1 MQSVLLNYIWI
12 HVTEEKHQLNSQTVP
27 AVCTISTS
35 MAVKLKKVVSN
46 LLSMQGM
53 LTGDQVVTQAMLG
66 KGVKALGT
74 WIHKLKRQVDKWVRK
89 YPRHDDF
96 WST

>member
-1 MQSVLLNYIWI
+1 
-12 HVTEEKHQLNSQTVP
+12 
-27 AVCTISTS
+27 
-35 MAVKLKKVVSN
+35 MAVKLKKVVSK

-74 WIHKLKRQVDKWVRK
+74 
-89 YPRHDDF
+89 
-96 WST
+96 